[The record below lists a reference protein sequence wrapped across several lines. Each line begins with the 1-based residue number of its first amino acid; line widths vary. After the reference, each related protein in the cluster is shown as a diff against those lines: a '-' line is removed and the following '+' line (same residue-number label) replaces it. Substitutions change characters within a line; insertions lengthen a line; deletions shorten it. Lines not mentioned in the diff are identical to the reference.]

1 MPDSRT
7 TLKLGT
13 RGSVLARVQSQH
25 VADLLEKHHPGLAVE
40 LEIFK
45 TTGDQIADRPLHEAG
60 GKGLFTREI
69 EQALLD
75 RQVDLAVHSYKDL
88 PVTMPLVDQTD
99 LVIAATTPRED
110 ARDVLIL
117 AAQHPTASSL
127 AQPLD
132 LLPQNAL
139 VGTGALRRRCQLLA
153 ARPDLRIENIRGNI
167 DTRLRKVT
175 SGEYAAVILA
185 MAGLKRAG
193 LFDSSTMHPLPEETL
208 LPAAGQ
214 GALAIQCRRSD
225 EFTRQVLSAVNHE
238 PTARCVRLEREV
250 VRRLG
255 GDCFSPIAAYAVIE
269 GESIRLRCAIGR
281 RGGDPP
287 LLRSDHAAGAG
298 GDDEPIETSLKSLSY
313 QGVMAHLH
321 GR

>member
-1 MPDSRT
+1 MPQPTT

-45 TTGDQIADRPLHEAG
+45 TSGDQIADRPLHEAG
-60 GKGLFTREI
+60 GKGLFTREL

-75 RQVDLAVHSYKDL
+75 RQIDFAVHSFKDL

-99 LVIAATTPRED
+99 LIIAATTQRED
-110 ARDVLIL
+110 ARDVLVL
-117 AAQHPTASSL
+117 PHPITPSPSDPIDSL
-127 AQPLD
+127 S
-132 LLPQNAL
+132 QNAL
-139 VGTGALRRRCQLLA
+139 VGTGSLRRRCQLLSV
-153 ARPDLRIENIRGNI
+153 RPDLRVQNIRGNI

-175 SGEYAAVILA
+175 SGEYAGVILA

-193 LFDSSTMHPLPEETL
+193 LFDSSTMHALPEETL

-225 EFTRQVLSAVNHE
+225 DATHQLLSAVNHAA
-238 PTARCVRLEREV
+238 TAVCVKVEREI
-250 VRRLG
+250 VRRLD
-255 GDCFSPIAAYAVIE
+255 GDCFSPIAAYATTD
-269 GESIRLRCAIGR
+269 GTALRLRCAIGR
-281 RGGDPP
+281 RGGEPP
-287 LLRSDHAAGAG
+287 LLHCDHSAPESEADRLLESA
-298 GDDEPIETSLKSLSY
+298 LKSLSD
-313 QGVMAHLH
+313 QGVMSHLH
-321 GR
+321 GS